1 MSLNALL
8 PLFIYVPMVCL
19 TVAGVIC
26 PQFGSKDSA
35 KNRFSE
41 EKENKLSFL
50 SVRFLF
56 KSKTKQNKSPKT
68 FIFLLFAHFRV
79 VVEELFEEFLCLVGI
94 CCTLGYRDFGEL
106 GGVFHL
112 HCLVVCLAVSVD
124 SVYGGEHQLSSVIVH
139 RGHCEP

>member
-1 MSLNALL
+1 M
-8 PLFIYVPMVCL
+8 

-68 FIFLLFAHFRV
+68 FIFF
-79 VVEELFEEFLCLVGI
+79 VEVPFIGVMVEGFFNSLKNPSDKFIDPKEFNI
-94 CCTLGYRDFGEL
+94 AKMISKT
-106 GGVFHL
+106 
-112 HCLVVCLAVSVD
+112 
-124 SVYGGEHQLSSVIVH
+124 
-139 RGHCEP
+139 